1 MAGNG
6 CQLLA
11 IAGNAGNGWKLLDLA
26 VVAGQGNDNDD
37 ENSMMMVENQMG
49 CTLFISK
56 TKSP

>member
-6 CQLLA
+6 CQLLS
-11 IAGNAGNGWKLLDLA
+11 IAGIAGNGWKLLDLA